1 MRIDIL
7 TLFPDMF
14 HGVLSSSILKRAS
27 DAGIMDFR
35 LHKIRDY
42 SASKHRNSDDY
53 SFGGGAGMAMMP
65 QPIFDCLDT
74 ILGDGD
80 SARLICTTPR
90 GRVLNQRIAR
100 ELSIEKR
107 IVILCGHYEGI
118 DERAMSLFDD
128 EISVGDYVL
137 TGGEIPAMA
146 IVDCVSRLIPGVLGS
161 EESTEDESFSY
172 GLLEYPQY
180 TRPADYRGNRV
191 PDVLLNGNHAAINR
205 WRREQSLLM
214 TLRRRPDLLKTAE
227 LSDKDREYLEQIQE

>member
-7 TLFPDMF
+7 TLFPEMF
-14 HGVLSSSILKRAS
+14 HGVLNSSILKRAA
-27 DAGIMDFR
+27 DACIMDFR
-35 LHKIRDY
+35 LHNIRDY
-42 SASKHRNSDDY
+42 SASKHRNTDDY
-53 SFGGGAGMAMMP
+53 SFGGGAGMVMMP

-90 GRVLNQRIAR
+90 GRVLNQRVAR

-107 IVILCGHYEGI
+107 LVILCGHYEGI
-118 DERAMSLFDD
+118 DERVMSMFDD

-161 EESTEDESFSY
+161 EESAEDESFSY

-180 TRPADYRGNRV
+180 TRPAEYRGKRV

-205 WRREQSLLM
+205 WRREQSLLL
-214 TLRRRPDLLKTAE
+214 TLRRRPELLKTAE
-227 LSDKDREYLEQIQE
+227 LSDKDRKFLEQFQE

>member
-7 TLFPDMF
+7 TLFPEMF
-14 HGVLSSSILKRAS
+14 HGVLNSSILKRALN
-27 DAGIMDFR
+27 AGIMDFR
-35 LHKIRDY
+35 LHNIRDY
-42 SASKHRNSDDY
+42 SASKHRNTDDY
-53 SFGGGAGMAMMP
+53 SFGGGVGMVMMP

-74 ILGDGD
+74 ILEDGD
-80 SARLICTTPR
+80 SARLICTTTR

-100 ELSIEKR
+100 ELSGEKR
-107 IVILCGHYEGI
+107 LVILCGHYEGI
-118 DERAMSLFDD
+118 DERAMSMFDD

-137 TGGEIPAMA
+137 TGGEIPAMV

-180 TRPADYRGNRV
+180 TRPAEYRGQRV

-214 TLRRRPDLLKTAE
+214 TLRRRPELLRTAE
-227 LSDKDREYLEQIQE
+227 LSDKDRKFLEQFQE

>member
-7 TLFPDMF
+7 TLFPEMF
-14 HGVLSSSILKRAS
+14 HGVLNSSILKRALN
-27 DAGIMDFR
+27 AGIMDFR
-35 LHKIRDY
+35 LHNIRDY
-42 SASKHRNSDDY
+42 SASKHRNTDDY
-53 SFGGGAGMAMMP
+53 SFGGGVGMVMMP

-74 ILGDGD
+74 ILEDGD

-100 ELSIEKR
+100 ELSGEKR
-107 IVILCGHYEGI
+107 LVILCGHYEGI
-118 DERAMSLFDD
+118 DERAIALFDD

-137 TGGEIPAMA
+137 TGGEIPAMV

-180 TRPADYRGNRV
+180 TRPAEYRGQRV

-205 WRREQSLLM
+205 WRREQSLLI
-214 TLRRRPDLLKTAE
+214 TLRRRPELLRMAE
-227 LSDKDREYLEQIQE
+227 LSDKDRKFLEQFQE

>member
-7 TLFPDMF
+7 TLFPEMF
-14 HGVLSSSILKRAS
+14 HGVLNSSILKRALN
-27 DAGIMDFR
+27 AGIMDFR
-35 LHKIRDY
+35 LHNIRDY
-42 SASKHRNSDDY
+42 SASKHRNTDDY
-53 SFGGGAGMAMMP
+53 SFGGGVGMVMMP

-74 ILGDGD
+74 ILEDGD

-100 ELSIEKR
+100 ELSGEKR
-107 IVILCGHYEGI
+107 LVILCGHYEGI
-118 DERAMSLFDD
+118 DERAMAMFDD

-137 TGGEIPAMA
+137 TGGEIPAMV

-180 TRPADYRGNRV
+180 TRPAEYRGQRV

-205 WRREQSLLM
+205 WRREQSLLI
-214 TLRRRPDLLKTAE
+214 TLRRRPELLRMAE
-227 LSDKDREYLEQIQE
+227 LSDKDRKFLEQFQE

>member
-7 TLFPDMF
+7 TLFPEMF

-35 LHKIRDY
+35 LHNIRDY
-42 SASKHRNSDDY
+42 SASKHRNTDDY
-53 SFGGGAGMAMMP
+53 SFGGGVGMVMMP

-74 ILGDGD
+74 ILEDGD

-100 ELSIEKR
+100 ELSGEKR
-107 IVILCGHYEGI
+107 LVILCGHYEGI
-118 DERAMSLFDD
+118 DERAMAMFDD

-137 TGGEIPAMA
+137 TGGEIPAMD

-180 TRPADYRGNRV
+180 TRPAEYRGQRV

-214 TLRRRPDLLKTAE
+214 TLRRRPELLRTAE
-227 LSDKDREYLEQIQE
+227 LSDKDRKFLEQFQE

>member
-7 TLFPDMF
+7 TLFPEMF
-14 HGVLSSSILKRAS
+14 HGVLSSSILKRAC

-35 LHKIRDY
+35 LHNIRDY
-42 SASKHRNSDDY
+42 SASKHRNTDDY
-53 SFGGGAGMAMMP
+53 SFGGGAGMVMMP

-74 ILGDGD
+74 IMGDGD

-107 IVILCGHYEGI
+107 LVILCGHYEGI
-118 DERAMSLFDD
+118 DERAMSMFDD

-161 EESTEDESFSY
+161 EASAEDESFSY

-180 TRPADYRGNRV
+180 TRPAEYRGKRV
-191 PDVLLNGNHAAINR
+191 PDVLLNGNHAAIDR
-205 WRREQSLLM
+205 WRREQSLLL
-214 TLRRRPDLLKTAE
+214 TLRRRPELLKAAE
-227 LSDKDREYLEQIQE
+227 LSDKDRKFLEQFQE

>member
-7 TLFPDMF
+7 TLFPEMF

-35 LHKIRDY
+35 LHNIRDY
-42 SASKHRNSDDY
+42 SASKHRNTDDY
-53 SFGGGAGMAMMP
+53 SFGGGVGMVMMP

-74 ILGDGD
+74 ILEDGD

-100 ELSIEKR
+100 ELSGEKR
-107 IVILCGHYEGI
+107 LVILCGQYEGI
-118 DERAMSLFDD
+118 DERAMAMFDD

-137 TGGEIPAMA
+137 TGGEIPAMV

-180 TRPADYRGNRV
+180 TRPAEYRGQRV

-214 TLRRRPDLLKTAE
+214 TLRRRPELLRTAE
-227 LSDKDREYLEQIQE
+227 LSDKDRKFLEQFQE

>member
-1 MRIDIL
+1 
-7 TLFPDMF
+7 MF

-35 LHKIRDY
+35 LHNIRDY
-42 SASKHRNSDDY
+42 SASKHRNTDDY
-53 SFGGGAGMAMMP
+53 SFGGGAGMVMMP